1 MSAREPQSL
10 TPRARVERALVQG
23 RQALEELA
31 GLADQIEVAAK
42 MVSTVLAAGNKVLI
56 CGNGGSAAQAQ
67 HFAAELVGRYQLDRA
82 GLPAIALTTDTS
94 ILTAVANDYAFER
107 IFARQVEALAGP
119 GDLLWALSTSGDS
132 PNILRALEA
141 GRAAG
146 CRNLCLGGRGGGAM
160 VALAQRCIAAPAD
173 DTARIQELHLL
184 IGHLICELVE
194 AAL

>member
-1 MSAREPQSL
+1 MNETL
-10 TPRARVERALVQG
+10 TPRARVDRALSQG
-23 RQALEELA
+23 QRALEALG
-31 GLADQIEVAAK
+31 GLADQIEAAARL
-42 MVSTVLAAGNKVLI
+42 VSEVLAAGNKVLI

-67 HFAAELVGRYQLDRA
+67 HFAAELVGRYGRERR

-107 IFARQVEALAGP
+107 VFARQVEALAGP
-119 GDLLWALSTSGDS
+119 GDLLWALSTSGES
-132 PNILRALEA
+132 ANVLRALEA

-146 CRNLCLGGRGGGAM
+146 AHNLCLGGGSGGAM
-160 VALAQRCIAAPAD
+160 VALADRCLLAPAD

-184 IGHLICELVE
+184 VGHLICELVE

>member
-1 MSAREPQSL
+1 MSETL
-10 TPRARVERALVQG
+10 TPRQRVERALGQG
-23 RQALEELA
+23 RQALEELS
-31 GLADQIEVAAK
+31 GLVDQIEAAGRL
-42 MVSTVLAAGNKVLI
+42 VEEVLAAGNKVLI

-67 HFAAELVGRYQLDRA
+67 HFAGELVGRFCRERR

-107 IFARQVEALAGP
+107 VFARQVEALAGP
-119 GDLLWALSTSGDS
+119 GDLLWALSTSGES
-132 PNILRALEA
+132 ANVLRALEA

-146 CRNLCLGGRGGGAM
+146 CRSLCLGGRDGGAM
-160 VALAQRCIAAPAD
+160 VALADCCLAAPAD

-184 IGHLICELVE
+184 LGHLICELVE

>member
-1 MSAREPQSL
+1 MSETL
-10 TPRARVERALVQG
+10 TPRARVVRALEQSQ
-23 RQALEELA
+23 RALEALG
-31 GLADQIEVAAK
+31 GLADQIEAAARL
-42 MVSTVLAAGNKVLI
+42 VSEVLAAGNKVLI

-67 HFAAELVGRYQLDRA
+67 HFAAELVGRYGRERR

-107 IFARQVEALAGP
+107 VFARQVEALARS
-119 GDLLWALSTSGDS
+119 GDLLWALSTSGESD
-132 PNILRALEA
+132 NVLRALEA

-146 CRNLCLGGRGGGAM
+146 CHNLCLGGRGGGAM
-160 VALAQRCIAAPAD
+160 VALADRFLLAPAD

-184 IGHLICELVE
+184 VGHLICELVE